1 MVMSDRI
8 SRLMDG
14 ELEESERK
22 FAWTELE
29 RADGMATWACYHVI
43 GDTLRGT
50 DGPVRNFAGRFGA
63 LLRTEP
69 TVLAPGHKRSRPL
82 PFVWAAAASVA
93 AVALTGWV
101 AFGTLDPAATAV
113 AKSREAGGVR
123 AAQVRPQP
131 VPADYLL
138 AHQEYSPSTQ
148 SLGVEP
154 NFRAATVA
162 AGDAT
167 R

>member
-1 MVMSDRI
+1 MSDRI

-14 ELEESERK
+14 ELDESELK
-22 FAWTELE
+22 FAWTELG
-29 RADGMATWACYHVI
+29 RADGVATWTCYHVI
-43 GDTLRGT
+43 GDALRGT
-50 DGPVRNFAGRFGA
+50 DWPAADFAGRFGVR
-63 LLRTEP
+63 LRSEP
-69 TVLAPGHKRSRPL
+69 TVLAPGLKRTRPL

-101 AFGTLDPAATAV
+101 AFGALDPSATAV
-113 AKSREAGGVR
+113 AKSREAAVVR
-123 AAQVRPQP
+123 AAQLRPQG

-148 SLGVEP
+148 SLGVGP

-162 AGDAT
+162 TTNAPQ
-167 R
+167 

>member
-1 MVMSDRI
+1 MSDRI

-14 ELEESERK
+14 ELDESELK
-22 FAWTELE
+22 FAWTELG
-29 RADGMATWACYHVI
+29 RADGVATWTCYHVI
-43 GDTLRGT
+43 GDALRGT
-50 DGPVRNFAGRFGA
+50 DWPATDFAGRFSVRLGS
-63 LLRTEP
+63 EP
-69 TVLAPGHKRSRPL
+69 TVLAPGLKRSRPL

-101 AFGTLDPAATAV
+101 AFGALDPSATAV
-113 AKSREAGGVR
+113 AKSREAAVVR
-123 AAQVRPQP
+123 AAQVRPQG

-162 AGDAT
+162 TTNAMQ
-167 R
+167 

>member
-1 MVMSDRI
+1 MSDRI

-14 ELEESERK
+14 ELEESELK
-22 FAWTELE
+22 FTWTELD
-29 RADGMATWACYHVI
+29 RSDGMATWACYHVI
-43 GDTLRGT
+43 GDALRGT
-50 DGPVRNFAGRFGA
+50 DWPATDFAGRFGVR
-63 LLRTEP
+63 LRSEP

-101 AFGTLDPAATAV
+101 AFGTLDPSATAV
-113 AKSREAGGVR
+113 AKSREAAGVR
-123 AAQVRPQP
+123 AAQVRPQT

-148 SLGVEP
+148 SLGVGP

-162 AGDAT
+162 TTDAT
-167 R
+167 Q

>member
-1 MVMSDRI
+1 MSDRI

-14 ELEESERK
+14 ELEESELK
-22 FAWTELE
+22 FAWTELD
-29 RADGMATWACYHVI
+29 RPDGMATWACYHVI
-43 GDTLRGT
+43 GDALRGT
-50 DGPVRNFAGRFGA
+50 DGPAMDFAGRFRA

-69 TVLAPGHKRSRPL
+69 TVLAPERRRSRPL

-101 AFGTLDPAATAV
+101 AFGTLDPGATAV
-113 AKSREAGGVR
+113 AKSREAGIVR

-148 SLGVEP
+148 SLGVGP

-162 AGDAT
+162 TTDPT

>member
-1 MVMSDRI
+1 MSDRI

-14 ELEESERK
+14 ELDDGELK

-29 RADGMATWACYHVI
+29 RPDGVATWSCYHAI
-43 GDTLRGT
+43 GDALRGT
-50 DGPVRNFAGRFGA
+50 DWPLRDFSERFCGRLA
-63 LLRTEP
+63 AEP
-69 TVLAPGHKRSRPL
+69 TVLAPGHTRSRPL

-101 AFGTLDPAATAV
+101 AFGTLDPSATAV
-113 AKSREAGGVR
+113 AKSREAAGVR
-123 AAQVRPQP
+123 AAQVRPQQ

-138 AHQEYSPSTQ
+138 AHQEYSPGTQ
-148 SLGVEP
+148 SLGVGP

-162 AGDAT
+162 TRDAAQ
-167 R
+167 